1 MAYAAP
7 IERSPIFRRALRFL
21 ELWQRPGWILFAAG
35 LAFSI
40 SLCNWAIFAFVLLPL
55 IIRADLTRRTP
66 LYHTPLDWPFA
77 ALYGSML
84 AASATAYLVGGAEF
98 GNRSFMWTLTYTA
111 PLVYYTVAFG
121 LPGQP
126 RRLLEALLWIFFIG
140 AAANSAYAVYQFGR
154 AVAEGADVFTV
165 RPGGRLFYMTY
176 GGVMMLA
183 VTGVVATFVRGRL
196 SGKAKIALAALLAV
210 MLAGLAASLVR
221 SAWVGLAA
229 SVFVIAVVAE
239 RRLLWAFPVVVALA
253 VLIAPRP
260 IIKRAESIINAATE
274 RAAGEAE
281 GPPEFRVDIWRT
293 TLRIA
298 RDYPITGIGVH
309 NTLYLYDEYKDG
321 TSVESQVPHAHNNYI
336 QLVVE
341 RGIVGLAAFAYFV
354 YALLKFFVRG
364 YRRARSPT
372 ARVLG
377 LAGIGATV
385 GFLVEGFFEYT
396 FGDYEIMAIIYAL
409 AGALAAATR
418 AGDEGAEQERPS

>member
-1 MAYAAP
+1 MNAALP
-7 IERSPIFRRALRFL
+7 IDDAPAFRSVMTFLRR
-21 ELWQRPGWILFAAG
+21 WQLPGWIFFAAG

-55 IIRADLTRRTP
+55 IIRADLTRRAP
-66 LYHTPLDWPFA
+66 LYHTALDWPFA
-77 ALYGSML
+77 ALYASML
-84 AASATAYLVGGAEF
+84 VASATAYAVGGAEF
-98 GNRSFMWTLTYTA
+98 GNRSFLWTLTYTA
-111 PLVYYTVAFG
+111 PPVYYTVAFG

-126 RRLLEALLWIFFIG
+126 RRLLPAMLWTFFIG

-183 VTGVVATFVRGRL
+183 VTAAVATFVRGRL
-196 SGKAKIALAALLAV
+196 SAKAKIALAALLAV
-210 MLAGLAASLVR
+210 MLAGLGASLVR

-274 RAAGEAE
+274 RAAAETE

-309 NTLYLYDEYKDG
+309 NTRYLYDQYKDK

-341 RGIVGLAAFAYFV
+341 RGLVGLAAFAYFI
-354 YALLKFFVRG
+354 YALMKLFVGG
-364 YRRARSPT
+364 YRGARSP
-372 ARVLG
+372 AGRVLG

-409 AGALAAATR
+409 AGALAATAR
-418 AGDEGAEQERPS
+418 ADAGQAGPAPPS

>member
-1 MAYAAP
+1 MNAAFP
-7 IERSPIFRRALRFL
+7 IDDSPAFRAVLTFLRR
-21 ELWQRPGWILFAAG
+21 WQIPGWILFSAG

-40 SLCNWAIFAFVLLPL
+40 SLCNWAIFAFVLLPF
-55 IIRADLTRRTP
+55 IIRADITRRAP
-66 LYHTPLDWPFA
+66 LYHTALDWPFA
-77 ALYGSML
+77 ALYASML
-84 AASATAYLVGGAEF
+84 LASATAYLVGGAEF
-98 GNRSFMWTLTYTA
+98 GNRSFLWSLTYTA

-126 RRLLEALLWIFFIG
+126 RRLLAVMLWVFFIG

-154 AVAEGADVFTV
+154 AVADGADVFTV

-183 VTGVVATFVRGRL
+183 ITVVVATFVRGRL
-196 SGKAKIALAALLAV
+196 SRKAKIILAAMLAV

-239 RRLLWAFPVVVALA
+239 RRLLWAFPVVVVLA

-274 RAAGEAE
+274 RAAGEAD

-309 NTLYLYDEYKDG
+309 NTLYLYDEYKDEA
-321 TSVESQVPHAHNNYI
+321 SVETQVPHAHNNYI

-341 RGIVGLAAFAYFV
+341 RGIVGLAAFVYFV
-354 YALLKFFVRG
+354 IALLRFFIRG
-364 YRRARSPT
+364 YRGARSPT

-377 LAGIGATV
+377 LAGIGATA

-409 AGALAAATR
+409 AGALAAAGR
-418 AGDEGAEQERPS
+418 AGDEESPREQLS